1 MIVSKM
7 HNHSFGKP
15 IGYIFEA
22 DSKLHFGKRVIIY
35 IYSPLYSWKFHN
47 LNPLIVVISSA
58 DTSL

>member
-1 MIVSKM
+1 MIVSKR

-22 DSKLHFGKRVIIY
+22 DSKLHLRKKVVID
-35 IYSPLYSWKFHN
+35 SPLYSWKFHN